1 MIMDID
7 ENKKMAPTFIGNI
20 KEGKNE
26 YSKKGETKMPK
37 NNSISEEKSSIV
49 SNAESSEIIELDESE
64 EKGPMEYTEECEK
77 KWMKK
82 IEVYER
88 KIARCKAM
96 ILRIKRQ
103 REKEKNDDDDYLDK
117 KDDSL

>member
-1 MIMDID
+1 MKIRKWLQLSLVISR
-7 ENKKMAPTFIGNI
+7 
-20 KEGKNE
+20 KEKNE

-64 EKGPMEYTEECEK
+64 EKGPMEFTEECEK

-88 KIARCKAM
+88 KIAMCKAM